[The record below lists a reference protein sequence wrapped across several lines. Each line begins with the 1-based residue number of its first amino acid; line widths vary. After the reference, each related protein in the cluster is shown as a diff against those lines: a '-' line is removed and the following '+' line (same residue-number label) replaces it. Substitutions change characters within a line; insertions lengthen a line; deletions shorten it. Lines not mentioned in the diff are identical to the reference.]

1 MNDKDQEKD
10 ISQISDISLLMTA
23 VNDIAIYLMHK
34 DSNFCSVINEAK
46 GIHNEFEE
54 SFRAKIQKD
63 IEDLHRKLNE
73 LLEK

>member
-1 MNDKDQEKD
+1 MDDKDQKRD
-10 ISQISDISLLMTA
+10 ISQLSDVSLLMTA

-34 DSNFCSVINEAK
+34 DPNFCSVINEAK

-54 SFRAKIQKD
+54 SFRSKTQKD
-63 IEDLHRKLNE
+63 IEDLNRKLNE